1 MKINLLLTSFFC
13 ILLTGQVTGQI
24 TGFKISNQV
33 SSIKEDEKVSITKS
47 GESKQVF
54 KTLEII
60 QFNYLTLT
68 RKSKEEELNKIET
81 ELYNNSMANDGQD
94 RFDDETIKSKS
105 ERITTL
111 KNEIRHIE
119 SEQDSLYYSYTKDYM
134 KFDNFMA
141 LSFGPIRSRAFFD
154 MLYSNEGKQ
163 FKALGSAG
171 INFGNNTGSIYSE
184 LASGNLG
191 LFRVSLGTMISSNN
205 NTNEVEGKKEEA
217 YQRLITYGGN
227 TVLNLEYPL
236 VYAHSNNNQY
246 NFISRFIAK
255 GTADLP
261 AFGTNTEKWAGSSSF
276 GLDFYADAATSN
288 NSLRFF
294 LNLNASKIY
303 GTDVFKDNLGTENA
317 NFTFGQLTMGL
328 IFLENFKISFVVSTF
343 SSESELRNRNI
354 VAGGQVL
361 R

>member
-1 MKINLLLTSFFC
+1 MKTYLIITSLFL
-13 ILLTGQVTGQI
+13 ILFAEQVTGQVTG
-24 TGFKISNQV
+24 FKITNQV
-33 SSIKEDEKVSITKS
+33 SSIKKDEKVSITKS
-47 GESKQVF
+47 GESIPVF

-68 RKSKEEELNKIET
+68 RQSKESELSKIET

-94 RFDDETIKSKS
+94 RFDDDTIKLKT

-111 KNEIRHIE
+111 KNEIRDIE
-119 SEQDSLYYSYTKDYM
+119 NKQDSLYYLYTKDYM
-134 KFDNFMA
+134 KYDNFMA
-141 LSFGPIRSRAFFD
+141 FSFGPMRSRAFFD

-205 NTNEVEGKKEEA
+205 NTDEDEGKKEEA

-236 VYAHSNNNQY
+236 IYAHSNNN
-246 NFISRFIAK
+246 
-255 GTADLP
+255 
-261 AFGTNTEKWAGSSSF
+261 
-276 GLDFYADAATSN
+276 
-288 NSLRFF
+288 
-294 LNLNASKIY
+294 
-303 GTDVFKDNLGTENA
+303 
-317 NFTFGQLTMGL
+317 
-328 IFLENFKISFVVSTF
+328 
-343 SSESELRNRNI
+343 
-354 VAGGQVL
+354 
-361 R
+361 

>member
-1 MKINLLLTSFFC
+1 MKKYLTITSFFL
-13 ILLTGQVTGQI
+13 IFISGQVEGQV
-24 TGFKISNQV
+24 TGFKISNEV
-33 SSIKEDEKVSITKS
+33 SSIKKDEKVTITKS
-47 GESKQVF
+47 GESEQVF

-68 RKSKEEELNKIET
+68 RQSKEEELSKIET
-81 ELYNNSMANDGQD
+81 ELYNNSMANDGQE
-94 RFDDETIKSKS
+94 RFDDETIKLKS
-105 ERITTL
+105 EQITTL
-111 KNEIRHIE
+111 KNEIRNIE
-119 SEQDSLYYSYTKDYM
+119 NQQDSLYYLYTNDYM
-134 KFDNFMA
+134 KHDNLMA
-141 LSFGPIRSRAFFD
+141 FSFGTLRSRAFFD
-154 MLYSNEGKQ
+154 MLYDNEGKQ

-205 NTNEVEGKKEEA
+205 NTDEEEGKNEEA

-236 VYAHSNNNQY
+236 IYAHSNNNQY

-261 AFGTNTEKWAGSSSF
+261 AFGTNTEKWAGSGSF

-294 LNLNASKIY
+294 VNLNASKIY
-303 GTDVFKDNLGTENA
+303 GTDVFRDNLGTENT
-317 NFTFGQLTMGL
+317 NFTFGQITMGL
-328 IFLENFKISFVVSTF
+328 IFLENFKISFIVSTF
-343 SSESELRNRNI
+343 SSENELRNRNI